1 MSKFDTIPI
10 AISNLDA
17 IRNILEEESEKER
30 ERDRQQTV
38 KQAKRTTKMLKQET
52 R

>member
-17 IRNILEEESEKER
+17 IQNILEEESEKER
-30 ERDRQQTV
+30 ERDGQQTD
-38 KQAKRTTKMLKQET
+38 KQAKIMAKMLKQ
-52 R
+52 

>member
-17 IRNILEEESEKER
+17 IQNILEEESEKER
-30 ERDRQQTV
+30 ERDGQQTD
-38 KQAKRTTKMLKQET
+38 KQAKRMAKMLKQ
-52 R
+52 